1 MYINLHVIRKSTKK
15 VSSKGKCFKNERSSK
30 KPQIC
35 VIAKKSEKEMKGNIM
50 GNN

>member
-15 VSSKGKCFKNERSSK
+15 VSSKGKWFKNERSSK
-30 KPQIC
+30 KPQSY
-35 VIAKKSEKEMKGNIM
+35 VIAKSEKEMKGNIM